1 VLAVVLTSDIT
12 DVVSATLG
20 NVAGEQSNSPHR
32 SGRCRGGLHTPDNN
46 GAQLHAVRQEG
57 T

>member
-1 VLAVVLTSDIT
+1 VLVLASSIT

-32 SGRCRGGLHTPDNN
+32 GGLHTPHNN
-46 GAQLHAVRQEG
+46 GARLRVVKQEG